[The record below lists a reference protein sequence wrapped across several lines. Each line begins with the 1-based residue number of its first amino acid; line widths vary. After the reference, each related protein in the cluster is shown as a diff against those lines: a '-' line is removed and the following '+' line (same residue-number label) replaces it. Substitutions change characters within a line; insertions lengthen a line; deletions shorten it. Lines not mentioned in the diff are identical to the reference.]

1 MQFIAKKFDH
11 LSGLAGFSDTMI
23 QNHITLY
30 EGYVTNTNKLGEL
43 LQVAEPASPVANE
56 LRRRFGWEFSGM
68 RLHEL
73 YFKNLTK
80 DLTSITKGGDL
91 ETKLVKHFGAV
102 ENFITE
108 WKALG
113 LTRGIGWVAL
123 VIDRKS
129 DRLFTTWFG
138 EHDMGALA
146 GTEILL
152 IMDVW
157 EHAYMTDYQ
166 IKRNP
171 YIDAFVQAID
181 WRVVEARLSETNK

>member
-1 MQFIAKKFDH
+1 MSYIAKKFDH
-11 LSGLAGFSDTMI
+11 LTGLAGFSDTMI
-23 QNHITLY
+23 TNHLSLY
-30 EGYVTNTNKLGEL
+30 EGYVANTNKLSEL
-43 LQVAEPASPVANE
+43 LQVAEPASPSANE

-80 DLTSITKGGDL
+80 DLTSITPGGEL
-91 ETKLVKHFGAV
+91 EKKLC
-102 ENFITE
+102 ENFGSVEKFISE
-108 WKALG
+108 WKSLG

-123 VIDRKS
+123 VRDKKA
-129 DRLFTTWFG
+129 DKLFTVWFG

-146 GTEILL
+146 GTDILL
-152 IMDVW
+152 VMDVW
-157 EHAYMTDYQ
+157 EHAYMTDYG

-181 WRVVEARLSETNK
+181 YRVVESRLAE